1 MRLSEHRY
9 STVRSVQGP
18 LIFVERVID
27 ARMGEVVSIEFPDG
41 RRGEGE
47 VLKID
52 RGVVLIQI
60 VGESR
65 GLDVERSGVVFTD
78 AVKKAPLGLDVIGR
92 VFDGS
97 FTPLDGQPMFVPERW
112 TSIAGP
118 PLNPVARAGPA
129 DPIETGVSAIDG
141 LNTLVRGQKL
151 PLFSAAGLPAKQIA
165 AVILEHAGGA
175 GGSFAVV
182 FVALGLTYHEYAFYR
197 EALTRTGSDV
207 VAFINLAKDPVVE
220 RLLAPRFGLTVAEY
234 LAFEH
239 GRDVLVLITDM
250 TNYCDALREVSTARE
265 ELPGRRG
272 YPGYMFSDLASLY
285 ERAARIKDLPG
296 SVTLLPVVTMPDDDI
311 THPIPDLT
319 GYITEGQIVLS
330 RELHQ
335 RGIFPPVDVLP
346 SLVQG
351 EAAAAQIASLLR
363 RAGASGRYDA
373 VLLTRG
379 GGSLEDLW
387 AFNDEMLARTI
398 AASKIPIVSAVGH
411 EVDVTIADF
420 AADLRAPTPSA
431 AAELV
436 VREKQAVA
444 ESVSDLGRRLAAAMA
459 RRLVRDRQRAD
470 ALGRRRVLTDARRP
484 LRDLERRVDD
494 ATARLRRAITTAVRH
509 AAHRVE
515 LAARG
520 LRAQSPVART
530 LGDRRRLTEL
540 SARLDRGVTRQL
552 DGARHRLGTSAGRL
566 DSLSPLAVLARGYS
580 LTRRPSGE
588 IVRSVR
594 QVVVGD
600 DVDVLLSEGTLA
612 CRVNATKERD
622 ERPEI

>member
-9 STVRSVQGP
+9 ATIQSVQGP
-18 LIFVERVID
+18 LVFVDRVID
-27 ARMGEVVSIEFPDG
+27 ARMGEQVTIEFPDG

-52 RGVVLIQI
+52 RGAVLIQI
-60 VGESR
+60 IGESR
-65 GLDVERSGVVFTD
+65 GLDVERSGIVFTD
-78 AVKKAPLGLDVIGR
+78 AVKKAPLGPDVIGR

-97 FTPLDGQPMFVPERW
+97 FKPLDGQPMFVAERW

-129 DPIETGVSAIDG
+129 DPIETGVSTIDG

-151 PLFSAAGLPAKQIA
+151 PLFSAAGLPAKEIA
-165 AVILEHAGGA
+165 AGILEHARGA
-175 GGSFAVV
+175 GGAFAVV
-182 FVALGLTYHEYAFYR
+182 FIALGLTYHEYAFYR
-197 EALTRTGSDV
+197 EALTRAGSDF

-335 RGIFPPVDVLP
+335 RGIFPPIDVLP
-346 SLVQG
+346 SLSRLMQRG
-351 EAAAAQIASLLR
+351 IGDGRTRADHRQIANAIYAHYARGRDLR
-363 RAGASGRYDA
+363 RLEAIVGREGMSAADM
-373 VLLTRG
+373 R
-379 GGSLEDLW
+379 
-387 AFNDEMLARTI
+387 ML
-398 AASKIPIVSAVGH
+398 
-411 EVDVTIADF
+411 DF
-420 AADLRAPTPSA
+420 ADAFEREIVHQGAEPRTMTDTLDRSRA
-431 AAELV
+431 L
-436 VREKQAVA
+436 
-444 ESVSDLGRRLAAAMA
+444 LGRFE
-459 RRLVRDRQRAD
+459 
-470 ALGRRRVLTDARRP
+470 LT
-484 LRDLERRVDD
+484 
-494 ATARLRRAITTAVRH
+494 
-509 AAHRVE
+509 
-515 LAARG
+515 
-520 LRAQSPVART
+520 
-530 LGDRRRLTEL
+530 L
-540 SARLDRGVTRQL
+540 S
-552 DGARHRLGTSAGRL
+552 
-566 DSLSPLAVLARGYS
+566 
-580 LTRRPSGE
+580 
-588 IVRSVR
+588 
-594 QVVVGD
+594 
-600 DVDVLLSEGTLA
+600 
-612 CRVNATKERD
+612 
-622 ERPEI
+622 